1 MAWLNLYGQ
10 APLIAGIDDRVS
22 QAAAVMKRDGDP
34 RTLTQLR
41 ADIATMLLLGDGSG
55 IPCTQTD
62 ANADTDACPDAD
74 TSVDTDANVDTDTNV
89 DAGTNVDANDD
100 ADADVNVDTD
110 ADAEA
115 ETGRTV
121 AASDNGADAG
131 QVVPAAFA
139 RQHSPGDAMG
149 PLAVLLGQVRPQ
161 LDVSVPV
168 LTLLGHSETP
178 GTLDGVTPI
187 DADTARR
194 LAAVAPS
201 FTRILTHPE
210 TGVVLSVGRKRYR
223 PPPDLARYIR
233 LRDGT
238 CRFPG
243 CNRRARHTQIDHTI
257 QRQDGGPTQWD
268 NLACLCE
275 KHHHLK
281 DETVWKVVQ
290 LDHGILQWT
299 SPAGRVYTTEPETQL
314 PAPDTHEYG
323 IDDVEEGGDPLTPVA
338 TQHDE
343 QPPF

>member
-1 MAWLNLYGQ
+1 
-10 APLIAGIDDRVS
+10 
-22 QAAAVMKRDGDP
+22 MKRHGDP
-34 RTLTQLR
+34 RTITQLR
-41 ADIATMLLLGDGSG
+41 ADIATMLLLGDGTG
-55 IPCTQTD
+55 IPCTQAG
-62 ANADTDACPDAD
+62 ANADTDTNADADADTDTDTDMDTNADMGTNADTDADAHANVDADTDADANADADADTDADPDAD
-74 TSVDTDANVDTDTNV
+74 ADADPDADADT
-89 DAGTNVDANDD
+89 
-100 ADADVNVDTD
+100 DADVNV
-110 ADAEA
+110 
-115 ETGRTV
+115 
-121 AASDNGADAG
+121 AAGDNGADDNRA
-131 QVVPAAFA
+131 VPAAFT
-139 RQHSPGDAMG
+139 RQHPPGDAMG

-257 QRQDGGPTQWD
+257 QRQNGGPTQWD

-281 DETVWKVVQ
+281 DETAWKVVQ

-299 SPAGRVYTTEPETQL
+299 SPAGRIYTTEPETQL
-314 PAPDTHEYG
+314 PVLE
-323 IDDVEEGGDPLTPVA
+323 IDESEA
-338 TQHDE
+338 TTDAADRDSSTDDNC
-343 QPPF
+343 PPF

>member
-1 MAWLNLYGQ
+1 
-10 APLIAGIDDRVS
+10 
-22 QAAAVMKRDGDP
+22 
-34 RTLTQLR
+34 
-41 ADIATMLLLGDGSG
+41 
-55 IPCTQTD
+55 
-62 ANADTDACPDAD
+62 
-74 TSVDTDANVDTDTNV
+74 
-89 DAGTNVDANDD
+89 
-100 ADADVNVDTD
+100 
-110 ADAEA
+110 
-115 ETGRTV
+115 
-121 AASDNGADAG
+121 
-131 QVVPAAFA
+131 
-139 RQHSPGDAMG
+139 
-149 PLAVLLGQVRPQ
+149 
-161 LDVSVPV
+161 
-168 LTLLGHSETP
+168 
-178 GTLDGVTPI
+178 VTPI

-299 SPAGRVYTTEPETQL
+299 SPAGRVYTTEPEIQL

-323 IDDVEEGGDPLTPVA
+323 IDDVEEGGDPLTPDA

>member
-1 MAWLNLYGQ
+1 
-10 APLIAGIDDRVS
+10 
-22 QAAAVMKRDGDP
+22 
-34 RTLTQLR
+34 
-41 ADIATMLLLGDGSG
+41 
-55 IPCTQTD
+55 
-62 ANADTDACPDAD
+62 
-74 TSVDTDANVDTDTNV
+74 
-89 DAGTNVDANDD
+89 
-100 ADADVNVDTD
+100 
-110 ADAEA
+110 
-115 ETGRTV
+115 V
-121 AASDNGADAG
+121 A
-131 QVVPAAFA
+131 PAAFT

-194 LAAVAPS
+194 LAAAAPS
-201 FTRILTHPE
+201 FTRILTDPE

-243 CNRRARHTQIDHTI
+243 CNRRARHTQIDHTV
-257 QRQDGGPTQWD
+257 QRQDGGPTRWD

-281 DETVWKVVQ
+281 DETAWKVVQ
-290 LDHGILQWT
+290 LDRGVLQWT
-299 SPAGRVYTTEPETQL
+299 SPAGRIYTTEPETQL
-314 PAPDTHEYG
+314 PAPNIQLPAPDESAAIPAVTPA
-323 IDDVEEGGDPLTPVA
+323 DNEEDEVA
-338 TQHDE
+338 
-343 QPPF
+343 PF